1 MLNTKNVDS
10 KEIQTFIEDVR
21 DDLKNID
28 DIINYYDFLDHHNIR
43 TIVFNPENNTSFF
56 EGSVV
61 AILDQRYREFFRS
74 KFNCEIDELTR
85 IDVLELIRV
94 HLPHIQKKLDE

>member
-1 MLNTKNVDS
+1 MVNTKNVDS

-21 DDLKNID
+21 DDLKNLD
-28 DIINYYDFLDHHNIR
+28 DIINYYDFLGHHDIR
-43 TIVFNPENNTSFF
+43 SVVFNPENDSSFF

-74 KFNCEIDELTR
+74 KFDCEIDELTR
-85 IDVLELIRV
+85 VDILEIIRSC
-94 HLPHIQKKLDE
+94 LPYIQKKLDE